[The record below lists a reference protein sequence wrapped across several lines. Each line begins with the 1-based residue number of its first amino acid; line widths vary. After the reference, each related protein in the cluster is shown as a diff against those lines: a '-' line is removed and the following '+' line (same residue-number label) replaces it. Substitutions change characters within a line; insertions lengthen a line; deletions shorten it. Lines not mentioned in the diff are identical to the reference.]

1 MNRII
6 FVFLVFSITQIGF
19 SQDNLKKISITKD
32 VELLKISDNAYVHVS
47 YSDIPQYGRISSNG
61 LVFIDK
67 GKAFLFD
74 TPVTDSLTKDLVT
87 WLQDSM
93 KVEIV
98 GFVPNHWHIDCMGG
112 LGYLHSVGINSYANE
127 LTIQTAK
134 SKNLPIPKQGFRDS
148 LSLKLNDKTINCYY
162 LGAGHTQD
170 NIVVWIP
177 SEQILFGGCMV
188 KAINA
193 KGLGNIADADLKE
206 WPNTISKVIRK
217 FPNARYVIPGH
228 GQIGGVEL
236 LTHTQQLLT
245 RTK

>member
-6 FVFLVFSITQIGF
+6 FVFLAFSITQIVF
-19 SQDNLKKISITKD
+19 SQNDLKKITITKD

-93 KVEIV
+93 KIEIV
-98 GFVPNHWHIDCMGG
+98 GFIPNHWHIDCMGG
-112 LGYLHSVGINSYANE
+112 LGYLNSVGINSYANE
-127 LTIQTAK
+127 LTIQIAK
-134 SKNLPIPKQGFRDS
+134 SKNLPVPKQGFRDS
-148 LSLKLNDKTINCYY
+148 LILKLNDKVIRCYY
-162 LGAGHTQD
+162 LGAGHTLD
-170 NIVVWIP
+170 NIVAWIP
-177 SEQILFGGCMV
+177 SEHILFGGCMV
-188 KAINA
+188 KDLNA
-193 KGLGNIADADLKE
+193 KDLGNIADADLKE
-206 WPNTISKVIRK
+206 WPTTISKAIHK

-228 GQIGGVEL
+228 GQVGGIEL